1 MKSTTYIA
9 EITTVKRGY
18 FNQWGYFDHIQV
30 LYLTAIAQRTK
41 IINLSHLY
49 LYFKQTDPEV

>member
-41 IINLSHLY
+41 IIKLSHLY
-49 LYFKQTDPEV
+49 LYFKQTDP

>member
-1 MKSTTYIA
+1 MKSATYIA
-9 EITTVKRGY
+9 EITTVK
-18 FNQWGYFDHIQV
+18 QGYFDHIQI

-41 IINLSHLY
+41 IIKLNHLY